1 MNGGSGL
8 LVAFV
13 KYKLSKLY
21 SHCNQNCNFYYF
33 LGTIT
38 SVLKQI
44 VVQYL
49 FRLVYL
55 FSPKTSKNDS
65 WKYFIKFFWTA
76 SDTLCHLV
84 YIVFPLISIDL
95 ILGWRECYQFDC
107 EISVSFAGFLLC
119 YLCLHFGCV
128 AIMKN

>member
-55 FSPKTSKNDS
+55 FSPKTSKMILEDHS
-65 WKYFIKFFWTA
+65 LKRFWTA
-76 SDTLCHLV
+76 YDTLSFSVHNMPSQF
-84 YIVFPLISIDL
+84 YDL
-95 ILGWRECYQFDC
+95 NLG
-107 EISVSFAGFLLC
+107 
-119 YLCLHFGCV
+119 
-128 AIMKN
+128 